1 MRKIIKELTVS
12 RESLPPNAYI
22 GDEFAVNLGMTYSA
36 GRAFRVGD
44 PRRFNDGRMMRV
56 LEGAIVY
63 SINLQTFSLGKDDVI
78 VVPPGVVVE
87 LVSIS
92 DNICLQAL
100 SYKGD
105 TTDRV
110 LVASLTGDDVSEYGQ
125 GVLAIWRALHLDPQD
140 VDCARYLYLSI
151 LARIK
156 YLSSRQETLSPS
168 GRSGDIFRRFL
179 ALVNEKASGSMRI
192 PLYADALNI
201 TPHYL
206 SSLVKNVSGK
216 SVMDYNR
223 QAVIQR
229 AKILLRQGFTATQ
242 AADDLDF
249 PNLPY
254 FNRFFKRHTGLTPGE
269 YKQQKP

>member
-1 MRKIIKELTVS
+1 
-12 RESLPPNAYI
+12 
-22 GDEFAVNLGMTYSA
+22 
-36 GRAFRVGD
+36 
-44 PRRFNDGRMMRV
+44 
-56 LEGAIVY
+56 
-63 SINLQTFSLGKDDVI
+63 
-78 VVPPGVVVE
+78 
-87 LVSIS
+87 
-92 DNICLQAL
+92 
-100 SYKGD
+100 
-105 TTDRV
+105 
-110 LVASLTGDDVSEYGQ
+110 
-125 GVLAIWRALHLDPQD
+125 
-140 VDCARYLYLSI
+140 

-168 GRSGDIFRRFL
+168 DRSGDIFHRFL

-269 YKQQKP
+269 YKRQKP

>member
-1 MRKIIKELTVS
+1 
-12 RESLPPNAYI
+12 
-22 GDEFAVNLGMTYSA
+22 
-36 GRAFRVGD
+36 
-44 PRRFNDGRMMRV
+44 
-56 LEGAIVY
+56 
-63 SINLQTFSLGKDDVI
+63 
-78 VVPPGVVVE
+78 
-87 LVSIS
+87 
-92 DNICLQAL
+92 
-100 SYKGD
+100 
-105 TTDRV
+105 
-110 LVASLTGDDVSEYGQ
+110 
-125 GVLAIWRALHLDPQD
+125 
-140 VDCARYLYLSI
+140 
-151 LARIK
+151 
-156 YLSSRQETLSPS
+156 
-168 GRSGDIFRRFL
+168 
-179 ALVNEKASGSMRI
+179 MRI

-269 YKQQKP
+269 YKLQRP